1 MDSVI
6 KILIV
11 DDHPIVRDGL
21 EHILHKEEDMHI
33 CAYAEDAET
42 AIAAINEH
50 TPDIAIVDI
59 SLKGEK
65 SGLELTKKIHSLYP
79 KLPVLILSMHDEST
93 YAQRVIRLGARGY
106 IMKHEM
112 TSAIVQAIRKVI
124 DGDIYL
130 SNKMTSR
137 FLDDLMFEQSRNV
150 KSNVEKLTN
159 RELEV
164 FRLMGEGK
172 MTSEIAETLAVSVKT
187 IDTHRL
193 RIKEKLNLKNS
204 SELIKYAVEW
214 ANQNS

>member
-1 MDSVI
+1 
-6 KILIV
+6 
-11 DDHPIVRDGL
+11 
-21 EHILHKEEDMHI
+21 
-33 CAYAEDAET
+33 
-42 AIAAINEH
+42 
-50 TPDIAIVDI
+50 
-59 SLKGEK
+59 
-65 SGLELTKKIHSLYP
+65 
-79 KLPVLILSMHDEST
+79 
-93 YAQRVIRLGARGY
+93 
-106 IMKHEM
+106 MKHEM
-112 TSAIVQAIRKVI
+112 TSAIVQAIRKVL

-130 SNKMTSR
+130 SSKMTSR

-164 FRLMGEGK
+164 FRLMGEGM

-193 RIKEKLNLKNS
+193 RIKEKLNLKSS